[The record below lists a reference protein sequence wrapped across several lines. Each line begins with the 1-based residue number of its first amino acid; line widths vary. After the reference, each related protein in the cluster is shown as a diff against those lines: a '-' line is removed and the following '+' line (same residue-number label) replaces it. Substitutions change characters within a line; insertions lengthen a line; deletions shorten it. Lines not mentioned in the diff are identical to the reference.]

1 MIKGKLNSMAHDLRN
16 NLSTFLSTLGIEL
29 KSEPDFSHL
38 PYYLKYYIYLLIIWE
53 LDPNILILLA
63 YIEELGRELAV
74 LRVSNYLYRLVLR
87 GLPPGGW

>member
-16 NLSTFLSTLGIEL
+16 NLSTLGIEL
-29 KSEPDFSHL
+29 KSELYFSHL
-38 PYYLKYYIYLLIIWE
+38 PYYLKYLYLLIIWE

-63 YIEELGRELAV
+63 YIEELERELAV

-87 GLPPGGW
+87 GVPPGGW